1 MDGQHSEPSVGTAA
15 LLDGWLSRSQ
25 VAREVG
31 VSIDTL
37 ARWETRRIGPP
48 CIRIGRKVFYRAD
61 AFREWLISR
70 ERGPVSSKRSHPG
83 GER

>member
-1 MDGQHSEPSVGTAA
+1 MDGQHTEPSTGTAP
-15 LLDGWLSRSQ
+15 LLDGWLSRAQ
-25 VAREVG
+25 VAQEVG

-70 ERGPVSSKRSHPG
+70 ERGPVSSKSSHPG